1 MKSYVCE
8 ICNYVYNPETGDEDT
23 GLAPGTAFADIPEGW
38 LCPICGAEV
47 DQFSPVE

>member
-1 MKSYVCE
+1 MQSYVCE

-23 GLAPGTAFADIPEGW
+23 GIAPGTAFKDIPEGW
-38 LCPICGAEV
+38 LCPICGAEK

>member
-1 MKSYVCE
+1 MQSYVCE

-23 GLAPGTAFADIPEGW
+23 GIAPGTSFKDIPEGW
-38 LCPICGAEV
+38 LCPICGAEK